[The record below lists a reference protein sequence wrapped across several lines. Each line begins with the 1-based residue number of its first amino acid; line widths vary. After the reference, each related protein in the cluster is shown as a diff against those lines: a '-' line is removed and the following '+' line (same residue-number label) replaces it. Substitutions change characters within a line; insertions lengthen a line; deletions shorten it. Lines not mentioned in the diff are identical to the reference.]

1 MVGEAVL
8 KPVDDAEEA
17 VWCAEVLD
25 CVVEDG
31 FRVPRPLRTRDGSFV
46 TAGWSAA
53 VRIDGASCPA
63 MDWSGLLVA
72 GRAFHGAVRGQTR
85 PSFLDQRDH
94 RWAVADRVAWGEA
107 RVEPLAPVADLL
119 RVLYSLLRP
128 VQVVNQVIHG
138 DLSGNVLFAPGCL
151 PAVID
156 FSPYWRPAAYADAIV
171 AVDGLLWFGAG
182 PELIELA
189 STGAEFPQML
199 VRAMVFR
206 LVALNEKARL
216 FGVEC
221 LDGELELFEPV
232 VGYVRELVEGEIHG
246 VPS

>member
-1 MVGEAVL
+1 V
-8 KPVDDAEEA
+8 
-17 VWCAEVLD
+17 
-25 CVVEDG
+25 
-31 FRVPRPLRTRDGSFV
+31 
-46 TAGWSAA
+46 
-53 VRIDGASCPA
+53 
-63 MDWSGLLVA
+63 
-72 GRAFHGAVRGQTR
+72 AVRGQTR

-138 DLSGNVLFAPGCL
+138 DLGGNVLFAPGCL

-199 VRAMVFR
+199 VRALVFR
-206 LVALNEKARL
+206 LVALNERARL
-216 FGVEC
+216 FGAEC